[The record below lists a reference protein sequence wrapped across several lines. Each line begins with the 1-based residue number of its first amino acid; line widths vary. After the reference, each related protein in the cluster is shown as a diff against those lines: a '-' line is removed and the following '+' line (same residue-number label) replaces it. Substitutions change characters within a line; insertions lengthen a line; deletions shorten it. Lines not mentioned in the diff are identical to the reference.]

1 MILYTDG
8 NIKSYIVTK
17 NRNVIVLEGGRNS
30 FRCRQ
35 RDESNNHESF
45 KFISY
50 KKMLK
55 EMKRTNSRIYGPYTF
70 NSQCK
75 L

>member
-35 RDESNNHESF
+35 RDESDNHESF

>member
-1 MILYTDG
+1 MISYTDG

-35 RDESNNHESF
+35 RDESNDHESF

-50 KKMLK
+50 KKMYKEFLK
-55 EMKRTNSRIYGPYTF
+55 KSFKVYGPYTLY
-70 NSQCK
+70 SQCK

>member
-17 NRNVIVLEGGRNS
+17 NRNVIVLEGKRDS

-35 RDESNNHESF
+35 RDESDNHESF

-50 KKMLK
+50 KKMYKEFLK
-55 EMKRTNSRIYGPYTF
+55 KSFKVYGPYTLY
-70 NSQCK
+70 SQCK